1 MVGGREDVENL
12 WIFLILLYGI
22 FKGLRE
28 ALKKKA
34 TQTHT
39 VMEVL
44 FFYTLFAFLITIPF
58 SKDIF
63 SLSAR
68 AHLVILFKAFVI
80 FLAWMCAM
88 NSIKRLPIS
97 LYCVTDMS
105 RMVFT
110 ILMGVLLL
118 NESIGIFEGIG
129 IALVI
134 LGVALVNLLSGKG
147 SGEKTKVSL
156 LLLVLAS
163 CLLNSVAEITDK
175 WLLSSGITDRWLLGT
190 ERVATE
196 QMQFWYML
204 YLAAFYGL
212 YILIRREKIN
222 FKRCVKSPYIWLLSL
237 LFVIADRAMF
247 IANTYENSTVVV
259 MTLIKQSSV
268 LVTILLGKLVFK
280 EKNVAKRA
288 LCALLVVA
296 GIVISVL

>member
-1 MVGGREDVENL
+1 MEIMENL

-22 FKGLRE
+22 FKGIRE
-28 ALKKKA
+28 VLKKKS
-34 TQTHT
+34 TQENT

-44 FFYTLFAFLITIPF
+44 FFYTFFAFLITIPF
-58 SKDIF
+58 SRDIF
-63 SLSAR
+63 SLSIK
-68 AHLVILFKAFVI
+68 AHIVILFKAFVI
-80 FLAWMCAM
+80 FAAWICAM

-110 ILMGVLLL
+110 ILMGVLFL
-118 NESIGIFEGIG
+118 NESIGINEAIG

-134 LGVALVNLLSGKG
+134 TGVALVNLFSGKG
-147 SGEKTKVSL
+147 SDEKPKLSL
-156 LLLVLAS
+156 FLLMLAA
-163 CLLNSVAEITDK
+163 CFLNSVAEVTDK
-175 WLLSSGITDRWLLGT
+175 WMLSSSITERWFLGT
-190 ERVATE
+190 EIIKTE

-212 YILIRREKIN
+212 YILIRREKIDV
-222 FKRCVKSPYIWLLSL
+222 KKCVRSPYIWLLSI

-247 IANTYENSTVVV
+247 IANTYENSTIVV

-268 LVTILLGKLVFK
+268 LVTILLGKLIFK

-288 LCALLVVA
+288 LFACLVVV
-296 GIVISVL
+296 GIVISVI

>member
-1 MVGGREDVENL
+1 MENL
-12 WIFLILLYGI
+12 WILLILLYGI
-22 FKGLRE
+22 FKGIRE

-34 TQTHT
+34 TQSHT
-39 VMEVL
+39 IMEVL

-58 SKDIF
+58 SRDIF
-63 SLSAR
+63 SLSLR

-80 FLAWMCAM
+80 FLAWICAM
-88 NSIKRLPIS
+88 SSIKRLPIS

-105 RMVFT
+105 RMVFA
-110 ILMGVLLL
+110 ILLGVLFL
-118 NESIGIFEGIG
+118 NESINMTQGIG
-129 IALVI
+129 ICLVI
-134 LGVALVNLLSGKG
+134 LGVTLVNLLSKKG
-147 SGEKTKVSL
+147 SGEKPRIYL
-156 LLLVLAS
+156 LFLVLVS
-163 CLLNSVAEITDK
+163 CFLNSIAEITDK
-175 WLLSSGITDRWLLGT
+175 WLLSPKITDRWFLGT
-190 ERVATE
+190 EIVATE

-212 YILIRREKIN
+212 FILIRKEKVD
-222 FKRCVKSPYIWLLSL
+222 FKKCVKSPYIWLLSL
-237 LFVIADRAMF
+237 LFVVADRAMF

>member
-1 MVGGREDVENL
+1 MENL

-22 FKGLRE
+22 FKGFRE

-34 TQTHT
+34 TQENT

-44 FFYTLFAFLITIPF
+44 FFYTFFAFLITIPF

-63 SLSAR
+63 SLSVR

-80 FLAWMCAM
+80 FAAWICAM

-97 LYCVTDMS
+97 LYSVTDMS

-110 ILMGVLLL
+110 ILMGVIFL
-118 NESIGIFEGIG
+118 NESIGLNEGVG
-129 IALVI
+129 IALVVV
-134 LGVALVNLLSGKG
+134 GVVLVNLLSGKG
-147 SGEKTKVSL
+147 SGDRPKWSL
-156 LLLVLAS
+156 FLLMLVA
-163 CLLNSVAEITDK
+163 CFLNSVAEVTDK
-175 WLLSSGITDRWLLGT
+175 WMLSSSIT
-190 ERVATE
+190 ERWFLGGEIIRTE

-204 YLAAFYGL
+204 YLSAFYGI
-212 YILIRREKIN
+212 YILIRREKID
-222 FKRCVKSPYIWLLSL
+222 FKKCIKSPYIWLLSL

-247 IANTYENSTVVV
+247 IANTYENSTIVV

-280 EKNVAKRA
+280 EKNILKRA
-288 LCALLVVA
+288 LCACLVVA
-296 GIVISVL
+296 GIVISVI